1 MKCQACD
8 KNINDWEST
17 HKHHETN
24 EYTDMCAKCLNQVV
38 QTTKELEY
46 NHDVLY
52 EFEPEE
58 TQERPSNFDY
68 YEEDWDKYD

>member
-1 MKCQACD
+1 
-8 KNINDWEST
+8 
-17 HKHHETN
+17 
-24 EYTDMCAKCLNQVV
+24 MCAKCLNQVV

-52 EFEPEE
+52 EAEPEE